1 MSAGWSSDKAAAG
14 AVVEKVMELDPRI
27 NTEQLEA
34 ILTLARREDLGAHG
48 DLTTLLM
55 PDTIYHAVGEWY
67 LVTRQAGRF
76 CGRAVL
82 PAMLQALA
90 PEVRLEWAD
99 PRGDAQEVPAGQTVA
114 RLSGLVCQMLT
125 AERTLLNFLQRLS
138 GIATLTS
145 RFTAAVAG
153 THAKIYDTR
162 KTTPGLR
169 TLERYA
175 VRCGGGHNHRTGL
188 YDAVLI
194 KDNHLADIPTERLAH
209 AVFDMLNRVDSLP
222 IRPAFV
228 EVECDTLQQ
237 YAELLK
243 VVGINVILLDNFG
256 LEDLRTAVRLR
267 NDAGLRSKVELE
279 ASGGVTLDNVRGV
292 AETGVER
299 IAVGAL
305 THSAPI
311 LDLSLDAA

>member
-1 MSAGWSSDKAAAG
+1 MD
-14 AVVEKVMELDPRI
+14 LDPRI
-27 NTEQLEA
+27 DVEQLDA
-34 ILTLARREDLGAHG
+34 ILKLARQEDLGAHG

-55 PDTIYHAVGEWY
+55 PVYHAVGEWY
-67 LVTRQAGRF
+67 LVTRQPGRF

-90 PEVRLEWAD
+90 PEVRLDWTD
-99 PRGDAQEVPAGQTVA
+99 PRGDAHDVPAGQTIA
-114 RLSGLVCQMLT
+114 RFSGLVCQMLA

-138 GIATLTS
+138 GVATLTS
-145 RFTAAVAG
+145 RFVAAAAG

-188 YDAVLI
+188 YEAVLI
-194 KDNHLADIPTERLAH
+194 KDNHLADIPTDRLAH
-209 AVFDMLNRVDSLP
+209 AVFEMLNRVETLP

-228 EVECDTLQQ
+228 EVECDTLEQ

-243 VVGINVILLDNFG
+243 VVGLNVILLDNFE
-256 LEDLRTAVRLR
+256 LDELRTAVRLR
-267 NDAGLRSKVELE
+267 NDAGLRGKVELE
-279 ASGGVTLDNVRGV
+279 ASGGITLENVRAV

-299 IAVGAL
+299 IAVGAI